1 MHHLTYVAAW
11 TPVCVGTSLSKLNA
25 EVKERGEEKAG
36 FKLAPGFHTIIKKLY
51 ERVKWVMYLIM
62 KS

>member
-11 TPVCVGTSLSKLNA
+11 TPVHVGTSLSRLNA
-25 EVKERGEEKAG
+25 EVKERGEEKEKKAG

-51 ERVKWVMYLIM
+51 ERVK
-62 KS
+62 